1 VNDNHNQTYYIL
13 DLDRTLL
20 NTDKAAELMRHA
32 VSWHN
37 SDLAGELAQRI
48 EDYTLLGESFS
59 MRDFIVERIG
69 EDGIV
74 EIEAKYKE
82 LSAAADVLN
91 PGAQLLLDYLQD
103 KPHVGVGILTFGSP
117 LGQAMKIHAAG
128 LAMLP
133 FLVTGE
139 TFKGEQISSWRRED
153 GLYQLPSELGGGT
166 TNHIVFVD
174 DKPFSFKGLAADCR
188 GYWVKSLYDAGKE
201 KLPSYVLPVE
211 SLKDI
216 IVLERQIDKA

>member
-1 VNDNHNQTYYIL
+1 MNDNHNQTYYIL

-20 NTDKAAELMRHA
+20 NTDKAANLMRNA

-37 SDLAGELAQRI
+37 TDLAGELVQRI

-59 MRDFIVERIG
+59 IRDFIVERIG

-74 EIEAKYKE
+74 EIETKYKE
-82 LSAAADVLN
+82 LSATVDVLN
-91 PGAQLLLDYLQD
+91 PGAQLLLDYLQK
-103 KPHVGVGILTFGSP
+103 KPDIGVGILTFGST
-117 LGQAMKIHAAG
+117 LAQAMKIHAAG
-128 LAMLP
+128 LDVLP
-133 FLVTGE
+133 FLVTRE
-139 TFKGEQISSWRRED
+139 TFKGEQISSWRRD
-153 GLYQLPSELGGGT
+153 DRLYQLPSELGGGT
-166 TNHIVFVD
+166 TNQIVFVD

-201 KLPSYVLPVE
+201 KLPSYVQPVE

-216 IVLERQIDKA
+216 IAFERQIDKA